1 MNRTI
6 YCYALTAVA
15 TASVVLSGCG
25 SHDNKGSNVER
36 NSDIASI
43 TEGPGIEKGE
53 GVLDAAD
60 SGNRADTGDSRLEVG
75 KIAECYQDICDEAAR
90 EGTLGSLEVTER
102 IVRRLGDCGYTAVDS
117 ENQIDMTGAERAL
130 QFCQAAKQ
138 MEKAELTVVVVAAN
152 GGFTVYCL
160 CAEEGQISVV
170 KEYRQYHNGCFENG
184 IAVSYA
190 VDSWELTEEGY
201 FIFSGSSYSQQSYV
215 LTMSDVP
222 EITALRIEPL
232 DARCREMNRK
242 YILPV
247 GYRRNN
253 MFLCDWNKEDYGEL
267 DFYDLFDIFYPTI
280 YGQPVPY
287 IAEQD
292 VRVRA
297 VYSIPEEEFE
307 TVIMEYLPVKPE
319 MLRSK
324 TVYCAKDRAY
334 EYSPRGFYETE
345 YPNIPYPEVTDYTEN
360 NDGTVTLTVNGVYP
374 EEGTSRAF
382 THEVTVRRLE
392 DGKFQYVSNKK
403 IPSMDDYGTGWHTE
417 RLTAEEWEEIK

>member
-1 MNRTI
+1 
-6 YCYALTAVA
+6 
-15 TASVVLSGCG
+15 
-25 SHDNKGSNVER
+25 
-36 NSDIASI
+36 
-43 TEGPGIEKGE
+43 
-53 GVLDAAD
+53 
-60 SGNRADTGDSRLEVG
+60 
-75 KIAECYQDICDEAAR
+75 
-90 EGTLGSLEVTER
+90 
-102 IVRRLGDCGYTAVDS
+102 
-117 ENQIDMTGAERAL
+117 
-130 QFCQAAKQ
+130 
-138 MEKAELTVVVVAAN
+138 
-152 GGFTVYCL
+152 
-160 CAEEGQISVV
+160 
-170 KEYRQYHNGCFENG
+170 
-184 IAVSYA
+184 
-190 VDSWELTEEGY
+190 
-201 FIFSGSSYSQQSYV
+201 
-215 LTMSDVP
+215 
-222 EITALRIEPL
+222 
-232 DARCREMNRK
+232 
-242 YILPV
+242 
-247 GYRRNN
+247 

-280 YGQPVPY
+280 YEQPVPY

-334 EYSPRGFYETE
+334 EY
-345 YPNIPYPEVTDYTEN
+345 
-360 NDGTVTLTVNGVYP
+360 TLTVNGVYP

>member
-1 MNRTI
+1 
-6 YCYALTAVA
+6 
-15 TASVVLSGCG
+15 
-25 SHDNKGSNVER
+25 
-36 NSDIASI
+36 
-43 TEGPGIEKGE
+43 
-53 GVLDAAD
+53 
-60 SGNRADTGDSRLEVG
+60 
-75 KIAECYQDICDEAAR
+75 
-90 EGTLGSLEVTER
+90 
-102 IVRRLGDCGYTAVDS
+102 
-117 ENQIDMTGAERAL
+117 
-130 QFCQAAKQ
+130 
-138 MEKAELTVVVVAAN
+138 
-152 GGFTVYCL
+152 
-160 CAEEGQISVV
+160 
-170 KEYRQYHNGCFENG
+170 
-184 IAVSYA
+184 
-190 VDSWELTEEGY
+190 
-201 FIFSGSSYSQQSYV
+201 
-215 LTMSDVP
+215 
-222 EITALRIEPL
+222 
-232 DARCREMNRK
+232 
-242 YILPV
+242 
-247 GYRRNN
+247 
-253 MFLCDWNKEDYGEL
+253 MFLCDWNEEDYGEL